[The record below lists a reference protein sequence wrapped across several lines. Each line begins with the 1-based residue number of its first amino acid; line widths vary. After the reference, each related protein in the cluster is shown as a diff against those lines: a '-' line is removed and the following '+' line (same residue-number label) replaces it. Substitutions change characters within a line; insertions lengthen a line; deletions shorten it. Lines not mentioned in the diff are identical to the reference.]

1 MVGIW
6 FPLGFVLGFVVGCA
20 LSIFWNRPVPVED
33 MPSEPVPQGVAPAGG
48 TAVLVNAAGED
59 VSRRTLTRNESR
71 IQRPHGKGRA
81 ETFVY
86 VGLRSD
92 GCHEFRSVR

>member
-1 MVGIW
+1 MGIW
-6 FPLGFVLGFVVGCA
+6 FPLGFIVGFVVGCA
-20 LSIFWNRPVPVED
+20 LSILWSRPAP
-33 MPSEPVPQGVAPAGG
+33 EPVPAGVAPAGG

-59 VSRRTLTRNESR
+59 VSRRTLQRNESR

>member
-1 MVGIW
+1 MEVLW
-6 FPLGFVLGFVVGCA
+6 FPLGFAVGFAVGCA
-20 LSIFWNRPVPVED
+20 LSVLWLQPAPEVVPE
-33 MPSEPVPQGVAPAGG
+33 GVAPAGG
-48 TAVLVNAAGED
+48 TALLVNADGEV
-59 VSRRTLTRNESR
+59 VSRRTLQRNESR